1 MGLEIG
7 ADDYVSKPF
16 SARELLARIGAVLRR
31 AVVTVVSN
39 EGPPTKTA
47 TFEGWRVDFAAG
59 KLFDPDGDEVRLT
72 TGEYRLLT
80 VFLTHPNRV
89 LSRDQI
95 LDMTGGESET
105 FDRAIDIQVM
115 RLRRKIEPVSDK
127 PSFIETA
134 RGLGYI
140 FRPSVEWR

>member
-1 MGLEIG
+1 M
-7 ADDYVSKPF
+7 
-16 SARELLARIGAVLRR
+16 
-31 AVVTVVSN
+31 
-39 EGPPTKTA
+39 
-47 TFEGWRVDFAAG
+47 DFTAG
-59 KLFDPDGDEVRLT
+59 KLYDPAGDEVKLT
-72 TGEYRLLT
+72 TGEYRLLSA
-80 VFLTHPNRV
+80 FLTHPNRV

-140 FRPSVEWR
+140 FRPTVEWR